1 LTILHET
8 SAHALLGSHQDY
20 RQLQEETKQ
29 KEESLRTLSHE
40 LDEERA
46 QSTTLQLHNEE
57 TQSQLNRQSK
67 FLKDVQEDSQ
77 KLRDMLEM
85 ENHVHSR
92 MDEVIEHIQTWTS
105 HVEGLTVEAKNI
117 LATSATW

>member
-1 LTILHET
+1 LHET

-67 FLKDVQEDSQ
+67 FLKDVQEIRKNFATCWKWKIMS
-77 KLRDMLEM
+77 
-85 ENHVHSR
+85 
-92 MDEVIEHIQTWTS
+92 
-105 HVEGLTVEAKNI
+105 TVVWMK
-117 LATSATW
+117 